1 MFANLQQLII
11 AVNLPSFANSSWKN
25 NSVIIIKLLFIAWLI
40 KYLHNQILLD
50 IQMFKTII
58 VHIHLVHVYK

>member
-50 IQMFKTII
+50 IQMFKTFI
-58 VHIHLVHVYK
+58 VHIHLVSVYK